1 LPTNKPARI
10 GKYEVLDVLGR
21 GGMGVVY
28 RARDAR
34 LGRIVAVKMLT
45 EGFAGAP
52 EMLRRFYDE
61 ANRQAALHHNNIAI
75 VFDAGDQD
83 GEPYIVMEFVE
94 GTGLDKIIKEEE
106 RLRPEIALS
115 VVEQV
120 CLALAYAHRKGVI
133 HRDVKPANVIVQKN
147 GTAKLLDF
155 GIARDETR
163 VDQTITNTGTL
174 VGTPPYMAP
183 ERFRGAPI
191 DGRSD
196 IFSAGV
202 LLYQLITGRLPFDAD
217 YPAVIE
223 QILRLDPPAPS
234 QLVAVCPAALD
245 AIIARALAKSPFDR
259 YPDADDLAMD
269 LHEVAEGIT
278 RAHVSE
284 LMAEAEQH
292 VREREFHAA
301 RTDLRQLLRL
311 DSQNVAGKRLLSLV
325 EQRLTEQERERR
337 VHELT
342 ALAQQAAGERDWE
355 KALALCDEGLG
366 LNPASVTLIEVRK
379 SVIEGKQK
387 QERVSQL
394 LQESANARKKG
405 ELTRAQLHAAS
416 AQRLDPLNTQ
426 IMALCKVLDQE
437 IEEKRRR
444 EELRVFLDEVK
455 EQLAARDF
463 EEASVWLRKAEA
475 ISPENAEVLRLRDQL
490 AIALSEDKRKN
501 VVRKLEEKVAVT
513 ATIDKLRLVSADL
526 TNALKEFPNDPALLR
541 LRLSLEPRTQQMEDE
556 LFIREVCKSSAE
568 LPPEAALARIR
579 EALRRVP
586 GNEQL
591 LNLESALSERLTR
604 QTRERQLAQ
613 RLQEATHAIDDGL
626 YLEAARILE
635 RCQADGFS
643 SYEIDG
649 LLELA
654 KSEAAKRLSQEVFE
668 RTYSQ
673 AKRLIELEDY
683 ENAVQLLRRALLQ
696 VDEPVLHRQLEEAL
710 QKQQAIEQR
719 ADAALERVDHLIR
732 MELFN
737 EAVLLLQEQSGNVKK
752 LQRVEQARVRA
763 RNMQEADAN
772 FSIVLGRCYAQ
783 MGTAQGIEDL
793 KMALKTVA
801 TADAPGLEE
810 TIKRLRRRC
819 EEIYGEKA
827 SAAIA
832 SARKF
837 LAEDDRQGAEEV
849 LLETTQWLELAPPQA
864 QEELKL
870 LQAETAAAK
879 KVLRFR
885 RGSLR

>member
-1 LPTNKPARI
+1 LPTNKPAKI

-34 LGRIVAVKMLT
+34 LGRTVAVKMLT

-52 EMLRRFYDE
+52 DMLRRFYEE
-61 ANRQAALHHNNIAI
+61 ANRHAALQHNNIVI

-94 GTGLDKIIKEEE
+94 GTGLDKILKEEQ
-106 RLRPEIALS
+106 RLRPEVALS

-155 GIARDETR
+155 GIARDEIR

-183 ERFRGAPI
+183 ERFRGVPI

-223 QILRLDPPAPS
+223 QILRVEPPAPS
-234 QLVAVCPAALD
+234 QLVADCPAALD
-245 AIIARALAKSPFDR
+245 AIVAHALAKSPLDR

-278 RAHVSE
+278 RAHISE
-284 LMAEAEQH
+284 LMVEAEQH
-292 VREREFHAA
+292 FNEREFHAA
-301 RTDLRQLLRL
+301 RTALRQLLRL

-325 EQRLTEQERERR
+325 EQRLTQQERDRR

-342 ALAQQAAGERDWE
+342 RLAQQAAGERDWE
-355 KALALCDEGLG
+355 RALALCDEGLG
-366 LNPASVTLIEVRK
+366 LSPASATLIEVRK
-379 SVIEGKQK
+379 SVIEGKQT

-405 ELTRAQLHAAS
+405 ELSRAQSQAAS

-426 IMALCKVLDQE
+426 IMALCKVLGQE
-437 IEEKRRR
+437 IDEKRRR
-444 EELRVFLDEVK
+444 EELRVFLEEVK

-463 EEASVWLRKAEA
+463 EEALVWLNKAEA
-475 ISPENAEVLRLRDQL
+475 IYPENAEVLRLKDQL
-490 AIALSEDKRKN
+490 AIALTEDRRKAI
-501 VVRKLEEKVAVT
+501 VRKLEEKAAVSG
-513 ATIDKLRLVSADL
+513 TIDKLRLVSADL
-526 TNALKEFPNDPALLR
+526 ANALKEFPNDPALLR
-541 LRLSLEPRTQQMEDE
+541 LRLSLEPRTQVMEDE
-556 LFIREVCKSSAE
+556 FFIREVSKSSAE
-568 LPPEAALARIR
+568 LPPEEGLARIR
-579 EALRRVP
+579 EALRKVP

-591 LNLESALSERLTR
+591 LNLESALSERVTR

-613 RLQEATHAIDDGL
+613 RLQEATQAIDNRL
-626 YLEAARILE
+626 YLEAVKILE

-654 KSEAAKRLSQEVFE
+654 KSEASKRISQEVLE
-668 RTYSQ
+668 RTHSQ

-683 ENAVQLLRRALLQ
+683 ENAVQLLRGALRQ
-696 VDEPVLHRQLEEAL
+696 VDEPVLHRQLDEAL
-710 QKQQAIEQR
+710 QKQQATEQR

-732 MELFN
+732 IELFD
-737 EAVLLLQEQSGNVKK
+737 EAVLLLKEQSGGVKK
-752 LQRVEQARVRA
+752 LERVEQARVRA
-763 RNMQEADAN
+763 SNMQEADAN

-783 MGTAQGIEDL
+783 MGNAQGIEDL
-793 KMALKTVA
+793 KKALKTVA

-819 EEIYGEKA
+819 EEIYGERA

-832 SARKF
+832 SVRKF
-837 LAEDDRQGAEEV
+837 LAEQDRQGAEEA
-849 LLETTQWLELAPPQA
+849 LRATTQWLELAPPQA

-870 LQAETAAAK
+870 LQAQTAAAK
-879 KVLRFR
+879 KVLGFR
-885 RGSLR
+885 RGSR

>member
-1 LPTNKPARI
+1 MPTNKPAKI

-34 LGRIVAVKMLT
+34 LGRTVAVKMLT

-52 EMLRRFYDE
+52 DMLRRFYEE
-61 ANRQAALHHNNIAI
+61 ANRHAALQHNNIVI

-94 GTGLDKIIKEEE
+94 GTGLDKILKEEQ
-106 RLRPEIALS
+106 RLRPEVALS

-155 GIARDETR
+155 GIARDEIR

-183 ERFRGAPI
+183 ERFRGVPI

-223 QILRLDPPAPS
+223 QILRVEPPAPS
-234 QLVAVCPAALD
+234 QLVADCPAALD
-245 AIIARALAKSPFDR
+245 AIIAHALAKSPLDR

-278 RAHVSE
+278 RAHISE
-284 LMAEAEQH
+284 LMVEAEQH
-292 VREREFHAA
+292 FNEREFNAA
-301 RTDLRQLLRL
+301 RTALRQLLRL

-325 EQRLTEQERERR
+325 EQRLTQQERDRR

-342 ALAQQAAGERDWE
+342 RLAQQAAGERDWE
-355 KALALCDEGLG
+355 RALALCDEGLG
-366 LNPASVTLIEVRK
+366 LSPASATLIEVRK
-379 SVIEGKQK
+379 SVIEGKQT

-394 LQESANARKKG
+394 LHESANARKKG
-405 ELTRAQLHAAS
+405 ELSRAQSQAAS

-426 IMALCKVLDQE
+426 IMALCKALGQE
-437 IEEKRRR
+437 IDEKRRK

-455 EQLAARDF
+455 EQLVARDL
-463 EEASVWLRKAEA
+463 EEALVWLNKAEA
-475 ISPENAEVLRLRDQL
+475 IYPENAEVLRLKDQL
-490 AIALSEDKRKN
+490 AIALTEDRRKAI
-501 VVRKLEEKVAVT
+501 VRKLEEKAAVSG
-513 ATIDKLRLVSADL
+513 TIDKLRLVSADL
-526 TNALKEFPNDPALLR
+526 ADALKEFPNDPALLR
-541 LRLSLEPRTQQMEDE
+541 LRLSLEPRTQVMEDE
-556 LFIREVCKSSAE
+556 FFIREVSKSSAE
-568 LPPEAALARIR
+568 LPPEEALARIR
-579 EALRRVP
+579 EALRKVP

-591 LNLESALSERLTR
+591 LNLESALSERVTR

-613 RLQEATHAIDDGL
+613 RLQEATRAIDNRL
-626 YLEAARILE
+626 YLEAVKILE

-654 KSEAAKRLSQEVFE
+654 KSEASKRISQEVLE
-668 RTYSQ
+668 QTHSQ

-683 ENAVQLLRRALLQ
+683 ENAVQLLRGTLRQ
-696 VDEPVLHRQLEEAL
+696 VDEPVLHRQLDEAL
-710 QKQQAIEQR
+710 QKQQATEQR

-732 MELFN
+732 MELFD
-737 EAVLLLQEQSGNVKK
+737 EAVLLLQEQSGGVKK
-752 LQRVEQARVRA
+752 LERVEQARVRA
-763 RNMQEADAN
+763 SNMQEADAK

-783 MGTAQGIEDL
+783 MGNAQGIEDL
-793 KMALKTVA
+793 KKALKTVA
-801 TADAPGLEE
+801 TADAPGSEE
-810 TIKRLRRRC
+810 TMKRLRRRC
-819 EEIYGEKA
+819 EEIYGERA

-832 SARKF
+832 SVRKF
-837 LAEDDRQGAEEV
+837 LAEQDRQGAEEV
-849 LLETTQWLELAPPQA
+849 LRETARWLELAPLQA

-870 LQAETAAAK
+870 LQAQTAAAK
-879 KVLRFR
+879 KVLGFR
-885 RGSLR
+885 RGSR

>member
-1 LPTNKPARI
+1 LPTNKPAKI

-34 LGRIVAVKMLT
+34 LGRTVAVKMLT

-52 EMLRRFYDE
+52 DMLRRFYEE
-61 ANRQAALHHNNIAI
+61 ANRHAALQHNNIVI

-94 GTGLDKIIKEEE
+94 GTGLDKILKEEQ
-106 RLRPEIALS
+106 RLRPEVALS

-155 GIARDETR
+155 GIARDEIR

-183 ERFRGAPI
+183 ERFRGVPI

-223 QILRLDPPAPS
+223 QILRVEPPAPS
-234 QLVAVCPAALD
+234 QLVADCPAALD
-245 AIIARALAKSPFDR
+245 AIIAHALAKSPLDR

-278 RAHVSE
+278 RAHISE
-284 LMAEAEQH
+284 LMVEAEQH
-292 VREREFHAA
+292 FNEREFNAA
-301 RTDLRQLLRL
+301 RTALRQLLRL

-325 EQRLTEQERERR
+325 EQRLTQQERDRR

-342 ALAQQAAGERDWE
+342 RLAQQAAGERDWE
-355 KALALCDEGLG
+355 RALALCDEGLG
-366 LNPASVTLIEVRK
+366 LSPASATLIEVRK
-379 SVIEGKQK
+379 SVIEGKQT

-405 ELTRAQLHAAS
+405 ELSRAQSQAAS

-426 IMALCKVLDQE
+426 IMALCKALGQE
-437 IEEKRRR
+437 IDEKRRK
-444 EELRVFLDEVK
+444 EELRVFLEEVK
-455 EQLAARDF
+455 EQLAARDS
-463 EEASVWLRKAEA
+463 EEALVWLKKAEA
-475 ISPENAEVLRLRDQL
+475 IYPEDAEVLRLKDQL
-490 AIALSEDKRKN
+490 AIALTEDRRKAI
-501 VVRKLEEKVAVT
+501 VRKLEEKAAVSST
-513 ATIDKLRLVSADL
+513 VDKLRSVSEDL
-526 TNALKEFPNDPALLR
+526 ANALKEFPNDPALLR
-541 LRLSLEPRTQQMEDE
+541 LRLSLEPRTQVMEDE
-556 LFIREVCKSSAE
+556 FFIREVSRSSAE
-568 LPPEAALARIR
+568 LPPEEALARIR
-579 EALRRVP
+579 EALRKVP

-591 LNLESALSERLTR
+591 LNLESALAERVTR

-613 RLQEATHAIDDGL
+613 RLQEATQAIDNRL
-626 YLEAARILE
+626 YLEAVKILE

-654 KSEAAKRLSQEVFE
+654 KSEASKRNSQEVLE
-668 RTYSQ
+668 RTHSQ

-683 ENAVQLLRRALLQ
+683 ENAVQLLRGTLRQ
-696 VDEPVLHRQLEEAL
+696 VDEPVLHRQLDEAL
-710 QKQQAIEQR
+710 QKQQATEQR

-732 MELFN
+732 MELFD
-737 EAVLLLQEQSGNVKK
+737 EAVLLLQEQSGGVKK
-752 LQRVEQARVRA
+752 LERVEQARVRA
-763 RNMQEADAN
+763 RKMQEVDAN
-772 FSIVLGRCYAQ
+772 FSIVLGRSYAQ
-783 MGTAQGIEDL
+783 MGNAQGIEDL
-793 KMALKTVA
+793 KKALKTVA
-801 TADAPGLEE
+801 TVDAPGLAE
-810 TIKRLRRRC
+810 TMKRLRRRC
-819 EEIYGEKA
+819 EEIYGERA

-832 SARKF
+832 SVRRF
-837 LAEDDRQGAEEV
+837 LAEQDRQGAEEV
-849 LLETTQWLELAPPQA
+849 LRGTTQWLELAPPQA

-870 LQAETAAAK
+870 LRAQTAAAK
-879 KVLRFR
+879 KVLGFR
-885 RGSLR
+885 RGSR